1 VGHRNDRLG
10 ALFNFQEG
18 FLTPQPNVQ
27 TVFTV
32 PEVIH
37 HFDSGRYFMTA
48 LQAEGKPNDYSV
60 KYPDGF
66 FTDSAVQQRASK

>member
-1 VGHRNDRLG
+1 
-10 ALFNFQEG
+10 
-18 FLTPQPNVQ
+18 
-27 TVFTV
+27 
-32 PEVIH
+32 
-37 HFDSGRYFMTA
+37 MTA